1 MAATDVC
8 RKFLAIALR
17 GALVVAALLALL
29 LVLPPQARAGR
40 WDWSGSIGFDYVN
53 LVGADNPQRIAN
65 AGMLIE
71 WAQKVTV
78 DVSDRLA
85 VNAKVCTSCH
95 GFAVDQAYA
104 EIRLHRLA
112 NIEAGRI
119 NVPFG
124 DYYLRHDPANDVH
137 PSKPLPYAMGG
148 MLRFRNDQFN
158 LSVIPMP
165 YSDQGA
171 SLFGDI
177 WIHDATQIWYSI
189 YLVNGFR
196 APTPRDFSFQAQTD
210 NSGLGSDNNGSLSW
224 GGRVSFARKAVSFG
238 GSYLKGTYDPA
249 SRFEYAAWGVDLAL
263 EAAGITLRS
272 EYLQRDTDVLAAE
285 ELGRLRKRG
294 FYVQVEIPV
303 ERRVGI
309 VGLFD
314 GLLREGPSL
323 GTEIDAQSGIVRWS
337 LGLNISPAIQYTFRL
352 AYDHWRFT
360 DFEDTD
366 VWHAGVVVA
375 Y

>member
-1 MAATDVC
+1 MAATEA
-8 RKFLAIALR
+8 RRMLLGFALR
-17 GALVVAALLALL
+17 GALLVAPLLALFL
-29 LVLPPQARAGR
+29 ALPPEARAGR
-40 WDWSGSIGFDYVN
+40 WDWSGSAAFDYMN
-53 LVGADNPQRIAN
+53 LAGADNPQRIAN
-65 AGMLIE
+65 AGMLLE

-78 DVSDRLA
+78 DVSDRLS

-104 EIRLHRLA
+104 EIRVHTLV

-124 DYYLRHDPANDVH
+124 DYYLRHDPANDVL

-148 MLRFRNDQFN
+148 MLRFRSDQFN
-158 LSVIPMP
+158 LGVIPMP

-177 WIHDATQIWYSI
+177 WINDANQIWYSI

-196 APTPRDFSFQAQTD
+196 APAPRDFSFQTQTD

-224 GGRVSFARKAVSFG
+224 GGRVSFAREAVSLG
-238 GSYLKGTYDPA
+238 GSYLKGSYDPE

-263 EAAGITLRS
+263 KAAGIKVRS
-272 EYLQRDTDVLAAE
+272 EYLERDTDVLTAE
-285 ELGRLRKRG
+285 GPARLTKKG
-294 FYVQVEIPV
+294 FYIQAEVPL
-303 ERRVGI
+303 ERRLGV
-309 VGLFD
+309 VGLLD

-323 GTEIDAQSGIVRWS
+323 GTENDERSGIVRWS
-337 LGLNISPAIQYTFRL
+337 LGLNVSPAIQYTFRL

-360 DFEDTD
+360 DFEDAD